1 MFIQTF
7 RQGRFS
13 RERVGAVPLG
23 MKMTPDKTVE
33 LEPPAGVAEAK
44 ELVSVKILNLDG
56 PLKVVPPSTVALYPG
71 R

>member
-1 MFIQTF
+1 
-7 RQGRFS
+7 
-13 RERVGAVPLG
+13 